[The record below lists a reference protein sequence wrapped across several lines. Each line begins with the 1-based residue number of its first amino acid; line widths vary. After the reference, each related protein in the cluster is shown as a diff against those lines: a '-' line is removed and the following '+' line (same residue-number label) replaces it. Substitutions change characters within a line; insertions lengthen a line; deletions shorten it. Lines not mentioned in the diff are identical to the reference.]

1 MIALKFQYTLCGFPR
16 FVITYIEYIPTPS
29 QNKFFL
35 FTISEI
41 SEYIN
46 EPNLISEMEMSLA
59 NVVIISIENSF
70 FVSFVYLL
78 DYGKKG

>member
-1 MIALKFQYTLCGFPR
+1 MCTSR
-16 FVITYIEYIPTPS
+16 FVIAYIEYILIPLAK
-29 QNKFFL
+29 QNFL

-59 NVVIISIENSF
+59 NVVIICINQTLSSSR
-70 FVSFVYLL
+70 SFVYLL
-78 DYGKKG
+78 DYAKNEKKG